1 MDHIGIVV
9 DDLTAATDFFLELG
23 LELLGKD
30 SLEGR
35 VVDRVVG
42 LEGVRTD
49 VVFLKTPDGH
59 SRLELIKFN
68 APRHEGNSA
77 LEPSN
82 SPGLRH
88 VTFAVD
94 DLDDVLERL
103 QPHGVEL
110 VGELETY
117 EDSYRLCYVRGPAGV
132 ILELAQKITPP

>member
-132 ILELAQKITPP
+132 ILELAEKITPP